1 MVVTTLTF
9 VLLELKH
16 YYLFIINNTPHTT
29 YVLPEHE
36 PGPEEV
42 EGGLGPDPLIRH
54 VEHDLLQL
62 VHGVAEHRHGQ
73 WRQCTVLDT

>member
-1 MVVTTLTF
+1 MFNYV
-9 VLLELKH
+9 
-16 YYLFIINNTPHTT
+16 T

-62 VHGVAEHRHGQ
+62 VHGETEHTDMEAMYSFRYLMDFEY
-73 WRQCTVLDT
+73 T